1 MTPIPARYVVGIMFA
16 KFLSVPALLAVAC
29 LCVNPSSAAVFSLP
43 AGVTYGTGSDGGKT
57 PSGLLW
63 SDVAAGTSLPIRTS
77 ATSPNNGRAGA
88 VLYYNVDTGKIQI
101 DPKGLSLTTMI
112 VTYTTGT
119 TNVSGTTPGPFLYP
133 SGTTANSFSPA
144 TGTPKTF
151 PAVTSVTGLPPTTFP
166 SRFGVTV
173 GAPLG
178 PSFATVGDIG
188 NVASSNGFF
197 NEEWAFPD
205 ELFDAT
211 KVATANLIYFR
222 TIGQAS
228 NANSNVLGWG
238 SQMGVFQYSV
248 SGITGNQIGAVVP
261 YTLIPEPS
269 QAALVAAGF
278 VVLAATR
285 RRRAR

>member
-1 MTPIPARYVVGIMFA
+1 MLPRYRSVFA
-16 KFLSVPALLAVAC
+16 FIGLAC
-29 LCVNPSSAAVFSLP
+29 LCVNPAAAAVFSLP
-43 AGVTYGTGSDGGKT
+43 EGLTYGTGSDGGKT
-57 PSGLLW
+57 PSGILW
-63 SDVAAGTSLPIRTS
+63 SDVATGVSLPIRTS
-77 ATSPNNGRAGA
+77 ATSPNNGRPGA
-88 VLYYNVDTGKIQI
+88 VLYYNVDTGKMQL

-119 TNVSGTTPGPFLYP
+119 TNVTGTTPGPFLYP
-133 SGTTANSFSPA
+133 SGTAAGSFSPT

-211 KVATANLIYFR
+211 KVETADLIYFR
-222 TIGQAS
+222 TVGQGS
-228 NANSNVLGWG
+228 NLNANVLGWG
-238 SQMGVFQYSV
+238 AQMGVFQYSAN
-248 SGITGNQIGAVVP
+248 GITGNQVGAVVP
-261 YTLIPEPS
+261 YTLVPEPS
-269 QAALVAAGF
+269 QFALIAAGF
-278 VVLAATR
+278 VILAGSR

>member
-1 MTPIPARYVVGIMFA
+1 MTS

-29 LCVNPSSAAVFSLP
+29 LCVNSSSAAVFSLP
-43 AGVTYGTGSDGGKT
+43 AGVTYGTGSDNGKT
-57 PSGLLW
+57 PSGILW
-63 SDVAAGTSLPIRTS
+63 SDVASGTSLPIRTS

-88 VLYYNVDTGKIQI
+88 VLYYNVNTGKIQI
-101 DPKGLSLTTMI
+101 DPNGLSLSAMI

-119 TNVSGTTPGPFLYP
+119 VNVSGTTPGPFLYP
-133 SGTTANSFSPA
+133 AGTATNSYSPT

-151 PAVTSVTGLPPTTFP
+151 PAVTTVTGLPPTTFP
-166 SRFGVTV
+166 SRFAVTV
-173 GAPLG
+173 GPPLG
-178 PSFATVGDIG
+178 ASFATLGDIG

-197 NEEWAFPD
+197 TEEWAFPD

-211 KVATANLIYFR
+211 KVATADVIYFR
-222 TIGQAS
+222 TIGQATH
-228 NANSNVLGWG
+228 ANRDVLGWG
-238 SQMGVFQYSV
+238 SQMGVFQYSAN
-248 SGITGNQIGAVVP
+248 GIVGNQVGAVVP

-278 VVLAATR
+278 AVLAATR